1 MFLYVLIGAIFGVA
15 ACVYATFFVKKSEGV
30 VYGKL
35 DKAARITNVIL
46 LVAYVVFS
54 PLYMLLGA
62 LAAPAG
68 EGVLWLLGLIVAIVV
83 ASAAPLCGFG
93 LACSVALR
101 KKGKSKLGFAAQFAG
116 AAGIL
121 LTVVLFLLFYGNLLD
136 TLN

>member
-1 MFLYVLIGAIFGVA
+1 MFLYVVIGMLLGVA
-15 ACVYATFFVKKSEGV
+15 ACVYATFFVKKADGV

-35 DKAARITNVIL
+35 DSAARITNIIL
-46 LVAYVVFS
+46 SALYIVFS
-54 PLYMLLGA
+54 PLYLSLGV

-68 EGVLWLLGLIVAIVV
+68 EGILWLLGLIVALIA

-93 LACSVALR
+93 IACSVVLR
-101 KKGKSKLGFAAQFAG
+101 KKGRSKLGFAAQFAG
-116 AAGIL
+116 LAGIL